1 MLYLL
6 LGIVIVAAVFAPK
19 LWVRYVM
26 SRHSAEIPGMPGTGG
41 ELAVH
46 LVEKLALDGVSVE
59 MTGENQDHFD
69 PSTRTV
75 RLSPG
80 NYNGKSLT
88 AVAVAAHEVGHAI
101 QYDRNERLI
110 VLRTRFAPIAR
121 LAERIGVMAFM
132 VMPIVT
138 AITRLPHAA
147 GIMIAAGLL
156 CMMTAVV
163 FHLVTL
169 PVELDASFN
178 KALPILT
185 EGQFV
190 APDEEAAVRSIL
202 KAAALTYVSAS
213 LMSLLNVA
221 YAFELPM
228 TACSS
233 DCYTNTHFA

>member
-1 MLYLL
+1 M
-6 LGIVIVAAVFAPK
+6 GIAILAAVFAPK
-19 LWVRYVM
+19 LWVRHVM
-26 SRHSAEIPGMPGTGG
+26 GRHSAEIPGMPGTGA

-46 LVEKLALDGVSVE
+46 LVEKLELEGVSVE

-110 VLRTRFAPIAR
+110 ILRTRFAPFAR

-132 VMPIVT
+132 VMPVVT

-163 FHLVTL
+163 FHLLTL

-190 APDEEAAVRSIL
+190 APNEEPAVRSVL
-202 KAAALTYVSAS
+202 KAAAFTYVAAALADLLS
-213 LMSLLNVA
+213 LWRWLMILRR
-221 YAFELPM
+221 
-228 TACSS
+228 
-233 DCYTNTHFA
+233 